1 MERTYAAQV
10 RGADE
15 IKVCGFVENIRNKS
29 KMAFIVLKDITG
41 KVQITVEKGEDEALD
56 NAVNQITL
64 DSVITVIGKAV
75 ESEYVKLGGVEI
87 YPKQIIIES
96 LASLTPH
103 AVEMSVDMPMPVRIA
118 YTTPRTLGL
127 DRVAAAIGA
136 YSLCKANRDILVIDI
151 GTAIT
156 YDIVSADG
164 IYRGGNIAP
173 GVDMRLRALNH
184 FTARLPLVTIDDT
197 TDVPQWGTDTVSAL
211 RAGAL
216 EGVVGEIL
224 HYRNNAGAGA
234 HIVVTGGQAPLIL
247 RHLPFQPITHPHL
260 VSLGLYTILR
270 YNFEQ

>member
-1 MERTYAAQV
+1 MRQNYANFAEIMAYYLTIDQGNTCIKV
-10 RGADE
+10 DIWDGNNDE
-15 IKVCGFVENIRNKS
+15 IVAS
-29 KMAFIVLKDITG
+29 KMFDTLQPSELKMLCSGRTPSAAIYC
-41 KVQITVEKGEDEALD
+41 TVSERDPEIIKALD
-56 NAVNQITL
+56 T
-64 DSVITVIGKAV
+64 
-75 ESEYVKLGGVEI
+75 
-87 YPKQIIIES
+87 
-96 LASLTPH
+96 LTPH
-103 AVEMSVDMPMPVRIA
+103 AIEMSVDTPMPVRIA
-118 YTTPRTLGL
+118 YATPRTLGL

-136 YSLCKANRDILVIDI
+136 YSLCTDSHDILVIDI

-173 GVDMRLRALNH
+173 GLDMRLRALNH

-197 TDVPQWGTDTVSAL
+197 TEVPQWGNDTVSAL
-211 RAGAL
+211 QAGAL

-224 HYRNNAGAGA
+224 HYRNNTGANA

>member
-1 MERTYAAQV
+1 MRRNYANFAEIMAYYLTIDQGNTCVKVDIWDGNSDKIVASRTFDTLQVSDLKMLCNGHKPYAA
-10 RGADE
+10 
-15 IKVCGFVENIRNKS
+15 IYC
-29 KMAFIVLKDITG
+29 
-41 KVQITVEKGEDEALD
+41 TV
-56 NAVNQITL
+56 
-64 DSVITVIGKAV
+64 
-75 ESEYVKLGGVEI
+75 SERDR
-87 YPKQIIIES
+87 IIIES
-96 LASLTPH
+96 LASLTQH
-103 AVEMSVDMPMPVRIA
+103 AVEMSVDTPMPVRIA

-136 YSLCKANRDILVIDI
+136 YSLCEANRDILVIDI

-197 TDVPQWGTDTVSAL
+197 ADVPQWGTDTVSAL

-224 HYRNNAGAGA
+224 HYRNSAGAGA

>member
-1 MERTYAAQV
+1 MRRNYANFAEIMAYYLTIDQGNTCV
-10 RGADE
+10 KVDIWDGNSDE
-15 IKVCGFVENIRNKS
+15 IVAS
-29 KMAFIVLKDITG
+29 KTFGTLHSSDLKEFCSDYQPAAAIYC
-41 KVQITVEKGEDEALD
+41 TVSGRDLPVIEAL
-56 NAVNQITL
+56 NA
-64 DSVITVIGKAV
+64 
-75 ESEYVKLGGVEI
+75 
-87 YPKQIIIES
+87 
-96 LASLTPH
+96 LTPH
-103 AVEMSVDMPMPVRIA
+103 AVEMTVDTPMPARIA
-118 YTTPRTLGL
+118 YATPHTLGL

-136 YSLCKANRDILVIDI
+136 YSLCGDGHDILVIDI

-173 GVDMRLRALNH
+173 GLDMRLRALNH
-184 FTARLPLVTIDDT
+184 FTARLPLVTIDDA
-197 TDVPQWGTDTVSAL
+197 TDVPLWGTDTASAL

-224 HYRNNAGAGA
+224 HYRNRAGADA
-234 HIVVTGGQAPLIL
+234 RTVITGGQAPPVL

>member
-1 MERTYAAQV
+1 MHIFDNSRHRQERYDLYNVKKCPGICVMRRNYANFAEIMAYYLTIDQGNTCVKVDIWDGNSDKIVASRTFDTLQV
-10 RGADE
+10 SDL
-15 IKVCGFVENIRNKS
+15 
-29 KMAFIVLKDITG
+29 KMLCNGHKPSASIYC
-41 KVQITVEKGEDEALD
+41 TV
-56 NAVNQITL
+56 
-64 DSVITVIGKAV
+64 
-75 ESEYVKLGGVEI
+75 SERDR
-87 YPKQIIIES
+87 IIIES
-96 LASLTPH
+96 LTSLTPH

-197 TDVPQWGTDTVSAL
+197 TM
-211 RAGAL
+211 
-216 EGVVGEIL
+216 
-224 HYRNNAGAGA
+224 YRNGVRTQSRHCVPEPSKESWAKYCTIA
-234 HIVVTGGQAPLIL
+234 ITPAPGHTSLSPAARRRLYCDIYLSNRL
-247 RHLPFQPITHPHL
+247 RTHT
-260 VSLGLYTILR
+260 S
-270 YNFEQ
+270 

>member
-1 MERTYAAQV
+1 MRRNYANFAEIMAYYLTIDQGNTCV
-10 RGADE
+10 KVDIWDGDNDE
-15 IKVCGFVENIRNKS
+15 IVASKTFDTLQVSDLTMLCGNYKPSAAIYC
-29 KMAFIVLKDITG
+29 
-41 KVQITVEKGEDEALD
+41 TVSGRDLPTIEAL
-56 NAVNQITL
+56 NT
-64 DSVITVIGKAV
+64 
-75 ESEYVKLGGVEI
+75 
-87 YPKQIIIES
+87 
-96 LASLTPH
+96 LTPH
-103 AVEMSVDMPMPVRIA
+103 FVEMSVDTPMPVRIA
-118 YTTPRTLGL
+118 YATPRTLGL

-136 YSLCKANRDILVIDI
+136 YSLCSDNRDILVIDI

-173 GVDMRLRALNH
+173 GLDMRLRALNH

-197 TDVPQWGTDTVSAL
+197 TEVPLWGTDTASAL

-224 HYRNNAGAGA
+224 HYRNCAGADA
-234 HIVVTGGQAPLIL
+234 HIVITGGQAPMIL

-270 YNFEQ
+270 YNFDQ